1 MDAATRRL
9 VWRRARNRCE
19 YCRLHQDDDDFS
31 SFHVEHIVAKQHG
44 GSDRPDNLCLS
55 CAACNLAK
63 GPNLSGYLQGSVVPL
78 FNPRTQRWTRHFRWD
93 EGRMIGR
100 TRCGIV
106 TIHVLNMNAA
116 DRVRLRERLVDEG
129 RFPPSERTG
138 A

>member
-19 YCRLHQDDDDFS
+19 YCRLHQDDDDFA
-31 SFHVEHIVAKQHG
+31 SFHVEHIVAKQHS

-63 GPNLSGYLQGSVVPL
+63 GPNLAGHLAGRIVPL
-78 FNPRTQRWTRHFRWD
+78 FNPRDQRWDRHFRWD
-93 EGRMIGR
+93 GGRLVGR
-100 TRCGIV
+100 TRCGVV
-106 TIHVLNMNAA
+106 TIYVLNIN
-116 DRVRLRERLVDEG
+116 DPGRVRLREGLIEEG
-129 RFPPSERTG
+129 RFPPSGQRS